1 MQPRGPR
8 NKRVVIVA
16 GYVYH
21 GLIDYDCFTEIA
33 KKRRRSAPGR
43 TSRRDSSVAETL
55 TRRGASEGR
64 ITKDKAKKRACIGT
78 GVVGSQVFISG
89 TPVTTLRNLL
99 AEVEAE
105 VSLVAPPAK
114 DIYETPVRLRSSLG
128 VFDLSMVS
136 SLVNQEGERQW
147 AKDDWKLLNA
157 CFTDERSVVGREL
170 HVGEMG

>member
-1 MQPRGPR
+1 M
-8 NKRVVIVA
+8 
-16 GYVYH
+16 
-21 GLIDYDCFTEIA
+21 
-33 KKRRRSAPGR
+33 
-43 TSRRDSSVAETL
+43 AETL

-64 ITKDKAKKRACIGT
+64 ITKDKAKKRASIGT